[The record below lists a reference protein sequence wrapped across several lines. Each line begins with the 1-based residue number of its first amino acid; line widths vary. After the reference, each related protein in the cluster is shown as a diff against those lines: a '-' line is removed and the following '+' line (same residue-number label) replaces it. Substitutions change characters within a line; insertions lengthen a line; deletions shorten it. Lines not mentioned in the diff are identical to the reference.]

1 MNLRQV
7 LIAVAFSMLSWMCS
21 DDGTTVEIQDA
32 FGAPPV
38 VNKITAKDFLNQG
51 EAMFEDGEEI
61 EKTVSADRAFYVRKP
76 IYAEIKDG
84 KLRVFNAM
92 AHDFKDVNLWLTMPE
107 MRDTLLLMQF
117 EEIHGFYDLR
127 LDTPLKM
134 GEMIY
139 SSKSGKS
146 IRTNNLALLAPNQFE
161 VHLTCNDSVFEMLK
175 SIKMKTRIQMGKY
188 GHGNW
193 SLMTPNAAR
202 YYATSAVNMAVMFSS
217 DMFRDTLLNFKGNI
231 YGNDGKT
238 EVDREAMLRS
248 ILNKNKLLFG
258 IVSPESGFAGLGGG
272 ESLGMRESYLG
283 GFFYQNRVN
292 IDCNWV
298 LHVWVHELGHTLGY
312 GHSSSFC
319 YGSMPDNIIPKVY
332 RYMMKHRMLPY
343 IINPF
348 KHYNNYNPGDSDA
361 DNPDIEL

>member
-1 MNLRQV
+1 MNLKQI
-7 LIAVAFSMLSWMCS
+7 LIAVAFSFLFWMCA
-21 DDGTTVEIQDA
+21 DEETKVVVQDA

-38 VNKITAKDFLNQG
+38 VTRITAQDFLNQG
-51 EAMFEDGEEI
+51 EAMFEDGEDI
-61 EKTVSADRAFYVRKP
+61 EKIVSADRAFYVRKP

-84 KLRVFNAM
+84 KLRIFNAM

-117 EEIHGFYDLR
+117 EEIHGFYDLY

-175 SIKMKTRIQMGKY
+175 SIKMKTRVQMGKY

-193 SLMTPNAAR
+193 GLMTSNAAR
-202 YYATSAVNMAVMFSS
+202 YYATSVVNLAVMFSS
-217 DMFRDTLLNFKGNI
+217 DMFRDSLLNYKGNI
-231 YGNDGKT
+231 VGNDGKT
-238 EVDREAMLRS
+238 EINREALLQS

-258 IVSPESGFAGLGGG
+258 VVTGPGIGGLGGG
-272 ESLGMRESYLG
+272 EYLGVRESYLS

-298 LHVWVHELGHTLGY
+298 LRVWTHELGHTLGY
-312 GHSSSFC
+312 NHTSSMC
-319 YGSMPDNIIPKVY
+319 YGSVPDNIVPKVY
-332 RYMMKHRMLPY
+332 RYMMKHQMLPY